1 LSVSKRP
8 LSNRPVNRA
17 AGRRY
22 PSASSHRR
30 FSSRRSRLPIIAMVS
45 LGCVGAVLMLFVWA
59 IAARAFA
66 PKSNAA
72 RQSFDAIIV
81 LGTPADSDGNPT
93 PALLDRVSEG
103 VREYQRGV
111 APHLIFTGAAAH
123 NQFVEAEVMA
133 RVAEAQGVPA
143 SVIFT
148 EPRALD
154 TIQNACY
161 SSRILKEHNWHSAEV
176 ISSASH
182 LPRAAMI
189 LSRLAAAS
197 PFGAGGPRLEWRVHA
212 TPDGLTPGYYSTAGQ
227 MVEILKTARY
237 LAWAQWLEHC
247 ES

>member
-1 LSVSKRP
+1 LSASKRP

-17 AGRRY
+17 SGRRY
-22 PSASSHRR
+22 PSGSSHRR
-30 FSSRRSRLPIIAMVS
+30 YSSRRSHLPVIALVA
-45 LGCVGAVLMLFVWA
+45 LGGFGAILILFVWA
-59 IAARAFA
+59 IAARAFT
-66 PKSNAA
+66 PKFNTA

-81 LGTPADSDGNPT
+81 LGTPADSDSNPT

-143 SVIFT
+143 SVVFT

-161 SSRILKEHNWHSAEV
+161 SSRILKEHHWHSAEV

-189 LSRLAAAS
+189 LTRLAASS
-197 PFGAGGPRLEWRVHA
+197 PFGVSGPNLEWRVHA
-212 TPDGLTPGYYSTAGQ
+212 APDGLTPGYYNAAAQ
-227 MVEILKTARY
+227 VMEIFKTARY
-237 LAWAQWLEHC
+237 LAWAQWAENC
-247 ES
+247 NS

>member
-22 PSASSHRR
+22 PSGSSHRR
-30 FSSRRSRLPIIAMVS
+30 FSSRRSRLPFILLAA
-45 LGCVGAVLMLFVWA
+45 LGAFSAILALFIWV
-59 IAARAFA
+59 IVARAVVSR
-66 PKSNAA
+66 SNTA

-93 PALLDRVSEG
+93 PALLDRITEG

-111 APHLIFTGAAAH
+111 APHLIFTGGAAH

-143 SVIFT
+143 SVIFK
-148 EPRALD
+148 ESRALD

-161 SSRILKEHNWHSAEV
+161 SARILKDHNWHSAEV
-176 ISSASH
+176 ISNASH

-189 LSRLAAAS
+189 LTRLAGS
-197 PFGAGGPRLEWRVHA
+197 GPADARLQWRVHA
-212 TPDGLTPGYYSTAGQ
+212 TPDGLTPGYYSNIAQ
-227 MVEILKTARY
+227 MVEIFKTARY
-237 LAWAQWLEHC
+237 LVWAQWVERC
-247 ES
+247 DS

>member
-1 LSVSKRP
+1 LSV
-8 LSNRPVNRA
+8 SNRPVPNRSRNRA
-17 AGRRY
+17 PGRRY

-30 FSSRRSRLPIIAMVS
+30 ISSRRSNLPLILLLA
-45 LGCVGAVLMLFVWA
+45 LGGLGAVLLVLIWA
-59 IAARAFA
+59 VVARAVV
-66 PKSNAA
+66 PKSNTA

-103 VREYQRGV
+103 VREYQRGI
-111 APHLIFTGAAAH
+111 ASHLIFTGAAAH

-143 SVIFT
+143 SVIFQ

-161 SSRILKEHNWHSAEV
+161 SAQILRDHNWHSAEV
-176 ISSASH
+176 VSSASH

-189 LSRLAAAS
+189 LSRLPS
-197 PFGAGGPRLEWRVHA
+197 SGPEGSRLEWRVHA
-212 TPDGLTPGYYSTAGQ
+212 TPDGLTPGYYSTAAQ

-237 LAWAQWLEHC
+237 LAWAQWVERC
-247 ES
+247 DS